1 MGVFVGQVM
10 NEKRRV
16 FSFFNKHVRDRFIGN
31 STKKKIS
38 QPKRRYVMLRVTSC
52 EIHDDVV
59 PGPTKEIHT
68 YIHTYVSRALCRV
81 TRKTKKTS
89 EWKYFEEND
98 WGVVQ
103 IIKQNVLYLS
113 KFIYLLIFINALIIK
128 KIRSL
133 LKFDL
138 AGRDCWRGRAVL
150 LSRGVRSRWRHPGVP
165 AVMSG
170 RHVGSTWAAPRATW

>member
-1 MGVFVGQVM
+1 MLCCVWQA
-10 NEKRRV
+10 
-16 FSFFNKHVRDRFIGN
+16 VRSMMMLCPAR
-31 STKKKIS
+31 
-38 QPKRRYVMLRVTSC
+38 PKR
-52 EIHDDVV
+52 
-59 PGPTKEIHT
+59 

-113 KFIYLLIFINALIIK
+113 KFIYLLIFVNALIIK

-170 RHVGSTWAAPRATW
+170 RHVGSTWAAPRATWYASLTWRQRWRGTQPPPAYFYI